1 MFVHIATVALSEN
14 NEEVELY
21 AKFSADKNKFLAQI
35 IEEKALRLCKLLKK
49 QKTAEKIEPSGGILR
64 TNS

>member
-1 MFVHIATVALSEN
+1 M
-14 NEEVELY
+14 Y

-35 IEEKALRLCKLLKK
+35 IEEKAIRLCKLLKK